1 MKGKDVFTAEE
12 ADKIRVLIEEKV
24 KSSTEEQ
31 KKIRD
36 KIRKIGFYYT
46 DFYSSMVQN
55 GYTVDD
61 FNELIKSGKITII

>member
-36 KIRKIGFYYT
+36 KIRKIWFYYT